1 DDITPYPA
9 NMDAHKR
16 IYIVKYNS
24 NGVFQ
29 GKKALQVTIGVS
41 DEEAQILDLVIDSQ
55 NKLHFIVGLLNGT
68 HLDNQ
73 VTVPSQYVY
82 DPSTWTYHFQ
92 YLLVQYDT
100 NLNYVNSM
108 VLPISDTSVFINGNT
123 RFAYDETLNQYYI
136 AGMRSVANSSPV
148 PLIYNGDP
156 FVERSYILTFHG
168 VNSTTG
174 IDGDEVWRREIYS
187 DPVNNQL
194 ADNRFTSLKIH
205 RNSDVYIGGKIWK
218 TQNEQNLKVYAP
230 TDTSVQAYTFTP
242 VPDTN
247 LPTVVKFNSSGTVQ
261 WVKTPTA
268 FAPNYSTNTSIVPKG
283 LTLNG
288 NEVALGSNE
297 AYFIWDSF

>member
-1 DDITPYPA
+1 
-9 NMDAHKR
+9 MDAHKR
-16 IYIVKYNS
+16 IYLVKYNS

-29 GKKALQVTIGVS
+29 SKKAVQGTVS
-41 DEEAQILDLVIDSQ
+41 GALDAEARIFDLVIDSQ

-108 VLPISDTSVFINGNT
+108 ILPIEPTSIFPIGKN
-123 RFAYDETLNQYYI
+123 RFTFDETLNRYYI
-136 AGMRSVANSSPV
+136 AGERELAFDLIYDGDAVVNRSFILAFNGINSS
-148 PLIYNGDP
+148 
-156 FVERSYILTFHG
+156 TG
-168 VNSTTG
+168 V
-174 IDGDEVWRREIYS
+174 DGEEIWRREIYS

-194 ADNRFTSLKIH
+194 ADNRFTSLKIGS
-205 RNSDVYIGGKIWK
+205 NSDVYIGGSIWK
-218 TQNEQNLKVYAP
+218 TQNEQNLKVYDP